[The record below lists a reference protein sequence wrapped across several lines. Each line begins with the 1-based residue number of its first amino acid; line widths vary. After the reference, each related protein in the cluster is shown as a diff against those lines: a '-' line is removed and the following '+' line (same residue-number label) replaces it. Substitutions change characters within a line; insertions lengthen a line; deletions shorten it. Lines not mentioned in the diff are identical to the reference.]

1 MDEFWSNALWSV
13 TPTILVGLIFW
24 FVMRSVIHADRNE
37 RKAYSQIEAAER
49 ARMGLQDPDDSRPT
63 S

>member
-1 MDEFWSNALWSV
+1 V
-13 TPTILVGLIFW
+13 LVGLIFW

-49 ARMGLQDPDDSRPT
+49 ARMGLPPSDESRPT